1 MIFQLLEK
9 VFLNPSTRFFSS
21 DRSSLLPQFLRW
33 CGDFYLL
40 IQSSPGRSS
49 AFTPSFHNFFET
61 LHNIFLFLIEVHYC
75 FSFYDF
81 ISKTKFSWQE
91 LCLSP
96 PFHSPLGCNC
106 RSHYRIPSSH
116 DLQHS
121 QYFQLA
127 FQTWILQEQGVKL
140 FRVTNI
146 QKVAFV
152 YSTSLCNISVI
163 QFHLVGQLTSLC
175 SNVGYI
181 KDRHHICHLS
191 KCNQL
196 ELWLWT
202 TLPAFSNQIFP

>member
-106 RSHYRIPSSH
+106 RSHYRIPTSH

-121 QYFQLA
+121 HLS
-127 FQTWILQEQGVKL
+127 ISSLL
-140 FRVTNI
+140 FRLGSSKNKVSNYSELQTYKRLRLCIAHHCAIFLLSSFI
-146 QKVAFV
+146 Q
-152 YSTSLCNISVI
+152 LGN
-163 QFHLVGQLTSLC
+163 
-175 SNVGYI
+175 
-181 KDRHHICHLS
+181 
-191 KCNQL
+191 
-196 ELWLWT
+196 
-202 TLPAFSNQIFP
+202 